1 MKRMK
6 CERLY
11 TPEQKEWLRVNAD
24 NYKTT
29 REVANAF
36 NERYGTDEEAYLIR
50 SRLSVLFGEEAVRKW
65 NSKSRTSTIDLERE
79 TITTDLKEKAKTYT
93 PNGMKWVKNY
103 PNFAL
108 YEKTLPSGDVIRSCY
123 NYLEMR
129 WI

>member
-6 CERLY
+6 YERLY
-11 TPEQKEWLRVNAD
+11 TPEQKEWLRLNAD

-29 REVANAF
+29 RDVTNAF
-36 NERYGTDEEAYLIR
+36 NERYGTDEEPYLIR
-50 SRLSVLFGEEAVRKW
+50 SRLSVLFGEEATRKW
-65 NSKSRTSTIDLERE
+65 NSRSRMKIVELEKK

-103 PNFAL
+103 DKFAL
-108 YEKTLPSGDVIRSCY
+108 YEKVLPSGDVIRSCY
-123 NYLEMR
+123 NYLEVR